1 MRFLCFS
8 RYGMKDT
15 DADAEIIFIRS
26 DVYDASS
33 SEVRAGDF
41 SMLSRRVREYVR
53 DNKLYRT

>member
-1 MRFLCFS
+1 
-8 RYGMKDT
+8 MKDT